1 MPKYVVFAPKP
12 ANFVRV
18 NVRSTTV
25 TTANAVLNLV
35 IAALRVVAK
44 WYQQRSLKKLQVSCK
59 EHQECSLQPAIYLFG
74 KYLYGNNLNQITIS
88 GLDEA
93 MT

>member
-1 MPKYVVFAPKP
+1 MIAVILVRYALVLCPATRLYMPKYVVFAPKP

-59 EHQECSLQPAIYLFG
+59 EHS
-74 KYLYGNNLNQITIS
+74 
-88 GLDEA
+88 
-93 MT
+93 